1 MRIRLLGTALL
12 LSGALAIPATPV
24 FAQGRGRG
32 AQERY
37 QGQKKDKKRG
47 HEHARER
54 EHERD
59 RNHHRHHRDR
69 RYFRDRDRGVIVSY
83 YRQRRSHLPPGLA
96 RRGSLPPGLQR
107 QLVRNGHLPYGLQK
121 RIVWFPRDLDRRLGP
136 LPYGYRRC
144 WVGNNVLI
152 VNPKTFA
159 IVEIIQGISIL
170 AH

>member
-37 QGQKKDKKRG
+37 QGQEKEKHRDHGRARG
-47 HEHARER
+47 H

-59 RNHHRHHRDR
+59 RDHHRDH
-69 RYFRDRDRGVIVSY
+69 RYFRDRDRGIIVSY
-83 YRQRRSHLPPGLA
+83 YQDRRSDLPPGLA
-96 RRGSLPPGLQR
+96 RRESLPPGLEKHLVRDGRLPPGLQR
-107 QLVRNGHLPYGLQK
+107 RV
-121 RIVWFPRDLDRRLGP
+121 VWFPRDLDRRLGP

-170 AH
+170 ASH